1 MKIAVAQIRS
11 IKGDIQKNIVTHI
24 QLINLAVSANAG
36 IIIFPELSLTGYE
49 PSLANELATTSED
62 IRFDEFQNLSDTN
75 NIIIGAGSPTRTN
88 KGTCISLVLFHPHQS
103 RQHYSKQ
110 YLHPDEESFFVPGQ
124 GFTGKINN
132 DSKIALGIC
141 YEISVPEHAQQAFN
155 NGANIYMASV
165 AKTEKG
171 VVKAIEGLSAIA
183 KKYSMTVFMSNCIGL
198 ADGEECPGKS
208 SIWNK
213 DGILI
218 AQIKGEQEGI
228 LLMDTE
234 TGEVIEKSF
243 KASV

>member
-24 QLINLAVSANAG
+24 QLINLAISANAG

-49 PSLANELATTSED
+49 PSLANDLATTPED
-62 IRFDEFQNLSDTN
+62 MRFDEFQILSDKN
-75 NIIIGAGSPTRTN
+75 NLIIGVGSPTKTN
-88 KGTCISLVLFHPHQS
+88 RGTCISLLLFHPHQR
-103 RQHYSKQ
+103 RQIYSKK
-110 YLHPDEESFFVPGQ
+110 YLHSDEEAFFVPGP

-132 DSKIALGIC
+132 DSKIALAIC
-141 YEISVPEHAQQAFN
+141 YEISIPDHAQQAFN
-155 NGANIYMASV
+155 NGANIYIASV

-171 VVKAIEGLSAIA
+171 VEKAMESLSAIA

-213 DGILI
+213 DGILTG
-218 AQIKGEQEGI
+218 QIKGEQEGI
-228 LLMDTE
+228 LVMNTE

-243 KASV
+243 EVSV